1 MFMNLGGK
9 PLKIFVDDIRVVDGF
24 DYIAK
29 DAEDF
34 FNFCRENNVKHI
46 ELLSLDH
53 DLGDSDALTGYD
65 IVKCLPEL
73 NLSIGTIQFHTA
85 NPIGFENMLVYAKNL
100 KKHNVMEI
108 HTIESRMFDSNMW
121 KEDLIN

>member
-1 MFMNLGGK
+1 M
-9 PLKIFVDDIRVVDGF
+9 KIFVDDIRIVEGF

-34 FNFCRENNVKHI
+34 FNYCKNNNIRHI

-65 IVKCLPEL
+65 IVKYLPEL
-73 NLSIGTIQFHTA
+73 NLSVGKIQFHTA
-85 NPIGFENMLVYAKNL
+85 NPIGFENMLAYSRNL

-108 HTIESRMFDSNMW
+108 GEIETRILDSRFF
-121 KEDLIN
+121 